1 MNVFRAVDK
10 FGFRSFNKISRHR
23 STVAASARLWVD
35 NGEFTKPSI
44 ITDDIPGPKTR
55 ALLERASVV
64 HNTGAI
70 NFFCDYERSRGNYL
84 VDADGNV
91 LLDCYQQISSMPL
104 GYNYPGFLDLYR
116 DESSLVSVVNRAAL
130 GNFPPV
136 NFTKD
141 LDTLLTVAPRGL
153 TNVVTLA
160 CGSCSN
166 ENAYKALFMWYQR
179 RQRGEE
185 EPLGSEQNIQS
196 CMVNQPPGSPH
207 LSILSFNGAFHGR
220 TLGCLSTTHSKWIH
234 KVDIPAFDW
243 PIADFPQLRYP
254 LEEFKRENDA
264 EEARCLAQV
273 EELIER
279 WETKSPVAGLIIEP
293 IQAEGGDRHASDE
306 FFRQLRS
313 IATKHGIGF
322 ICDEVQTGMAISG
335 RFWAHD
341 YWNLDKS
348 PDIVTFAKKMIT
360 GGFYFSD
367 DIKWKEGYRIFNTW
381 MSDPSKFPIL
391 EHTLDVVRS
400 EGLAERA
407 ARVGEHLLSGLKGFE
422 QRYDILSAARG
433 RGTFCAIDA
442 LDTNT
447 RDKVVKSALS
457 KGLLIGG
464 CGEKSIRFRP
474 SLIFSIAEADM
485 ALSIL
490 DDVMHNIT
498 S

>member
-1 MNVFRAVDK
+1 MNLLRGLK
-10 FGFRSFNKISRHR
+10 RCGKMTYIISRQR
-23 STVAASARLWVD
+23 STVAASARPLTD
-35 NGEFTKPSI
+35 NGKFDRPSI
-44 ITDDIPGPKTR
+44 VTNEIPGPKTR
-55 ALLERASVV
+55 ALLERAAVV

-70 NFFCDYERSRGNYL
+70 NFFCDYEKSKGNYL

-104 GYNYPGFLDLYR
+104 GYNYPGFLDIYK

-141 LDTLLTVAPRGL
+141 LETLLTVAPKGL

-185 EPLGSEQNIQS
+185 PLGSDQNIES
-196 CMVNQPPGSPH
+196 CMMNKPPGSPN
-207 LSILSFNGAFHGR
+207 LSILSFSGAFHGR

-234 KVDIPAFDW
+234 KIDIPAFDW
-243 PIADFPQLRYP
+243 PIADFPQLKYP

-279 WETKSPVAGLIIEP
+279 WRTKSPVAGLIIEP
-293 IQAEGGDRHASDE
+293 IQAEGGDRHASDDY
-306 FFRQLRS
+306 FRKLRN
-313 IATKHGIGF
+313 IATKYDIGF

-360 GGFYFSD
+360 GGFFFSD
-367 DIKWKEGYRIFNTW
+367 EIKWKEGYRIFNTW

-391 EHTLDVVRS
+391 EHTLDVVKS
-400 EGLAERA
+400 EDLAARA
-407 ARVGEHLLSGLKGFE
+407 AGVGEHLLSGLKDFE
-422 QRYDILSAARG
+422 RRYDFLSAARG

-442 LDTNT
+442 VDTNT
-447 RDKVVKSALS
+447 RDSVVKTALS
-457 KGLLIGG
+457 NGLLIGG
-464 CGEKSIRFRP
+464 CGEKTIRFRP
-474 SLIFSIAEADM
+474 SLIFSIQEADM
-485 ALSIL
+485 ALGIL
-490 DDVMHNIT
+490 DDVMQKIAP
-498 S
+498 